1 MSSPLLPDRLPKGV
15 NEKPTDCFSDANA
28 NQNKCG
34 ENAKATCV
42 GSHGLGECCGKA
54 GWCGTGPAYCEDGVQ
69 ADYSHGKGLCAAYG
83 GLCPT
88 GLTLEQVISVTGH
101 VERLHST
108 VPGPLR
114 LPPPRPP
121 WAAVRGLVALAKAP
135 SAHIVVLCH
144 LQAWMDAIAPIN
156 RDDAAAMC
164 VPAVIVAAGSSYDT
178 DICKGKF
185 HPTQNKGK
193 VNGTKGLWQIR
204 FGYHDEPAKQAETV
218 YRVYT
223 GNNPDNGC
231 MSGWCQGSGCAEPHW
246 AFGQDNN
253 TMETHRF
260 CRGMWTEKPHVYED
274 AIEKVGGIDMI
285 RNKCS
290 AAASSRGLGVVGNG
304 MRPPQTAQEQQLSD
318 YLMQKLREIFLESA
332 AAPLASRVVE
342 AMAMKGVS
350 SLEDAAE
357 AIGKAD
363 VAKAEEVVQMA
374 RVDTCAH
381 TCLEPQLL
389 KEWLESFLHQK
400 QA

>member
-1 MSSPLLPDRLPKGV
+1 MLQLLTIVNLGVSSPLLPDRLPKGV

-88 GLTLEQVISVTGH
+88 GLTLEQVIS
-101 VERLHST
+101 
-108 VPGPLR
+108 
-114 LPPPRPP
+114 
-121 WAAVRGLVALAKAP
+121 
-135 SAHIVVLCH
+135 
-144 LQAWMDAIAPIN
+144 AWMDAIAPIN